1 MLVLSRKK
9 SQRIV
14 LPSLGVT
21 VEVLEI
27 RGGRVRIGIE
37 APAEIAVYRQ
47 EIVEDTGACRHAPPV
62 PGTVGCIGTY
72 PAALV

>member
-1 MLVLSRKK
+1 MLVLSRKE

-37 APAEIAVYRQ
+37 APSEIPVYRQ
-47 EIVEDTGACRHAPPV
+47 EIAKKAEAHTRAAPKP
-62 PGTVGCIGTY
+62 PLAGQASQY
-72 PAALV
+72 LAARV